1 MKNKHPVLRRF
12 MRRKVSVV
20 AAAVLILFVLI
31 AILGPLVWQVDPLKQ
46 SVMKKYGPM
55 TVQHPLGTDNLGRDT
70 LARMIYGARVSLAI
84 SFAGVLSGALIGVL
98 LGVSAGYFGGWVD
111 AIISRFID
119 ILLAFPGLL
128 LAITIVAVLGPGSV
142 NTVIAI
148 TIFTIPGLTRMV
160 RSVVLSLK
168 SSEYVEACKT
178 MGESNLRIIFTHVI
192 PNSMSQ
198 IIVEVKAVDGVSLA
212 LRQGETYGLVGES
225 GCGKSTLG
233 RTLIRLLE
241 PTSGKITLFDQD
253 ITHLSKKEM
262 LPFRRDVQIVFQD
275 PYTSLNPRQRVGD
288 MLMEVLA
295 IHHIGDKNERMARAL
310 DIMAQVGLRPEH
322 FYRYPHEF
330 SGGQRQRIGLARAL
344 ILDPKIVV
352 CDEPVSALDV
362 SIQSQIINL
371 LKELQRKRGLT
382 YLFVAHDMS
391 VIRYISDRVGVMY
404 LGHLVEEGDTDEV
417 FDHPQHPYTRTLMSA
432 VPSIDPRD
440 NRQRILLE
448 GDLPSPIDPPSGC
461 VFHTRCPWATEA
473 CKTASCELREVRKG
487 HYAACSRGEQE

>member
-70 LARMIYGARVSLAI
+70 LARVSLAI

-198 IIVEVKAVDGVSLA
+198 IIVNVTLSLGTAILTASSLSFLGLGVTPPEAEWGAMLSQMREVIRTYPTGVLVPGIAITLVVMSFS
-212 LRQGETYGLVGES
+212 LVG
-225 GCGKSTLG
+225 
-233 RTLIRLLE
+233 
-241 PTSGKITLFDQD
+241 D
-253 ITHLSKKEM
+253 
-262 LPFRRDVQIVFQD
+262 
-275 PYTSLNPRQRVGD
+275 
-288 MLMEVLA
+288 
-295 IHHIGDKNERMARAL
+295 
-310 DIMAQVGLRPEH
+310 GLRD
-322 FYRYPHEF
+322 
-330 SGGQRQRIGLARAL
+330 A
-344 ILDPKIVV
+344 LDPK
-352 CDEPVSALDV
+352 
-362 SIQSQIINL
+362 
-371 LKELQRKRGLT
+371 LK
-382 YLFVAHDMS
+382 
-391 VIRYISDRVGVMY
+391 
-404 LGHLVEEGDTDEV
+404 
-417 FDHPQHPYTRTLMSA
+417 
-432 VPSIDPRD
+432 
-440 NRQRILLE
+440 NN
-448 GDLPSPIDPPSGC
+448 
-461 VFHTRCPWATEA
+461 
-473 CKTASCELREVRKG
+473 
-487 HYAACSRGEQE
+487 